1 MIAMKG
7 DMIIV
12 SIIYIIALL
21 GFFIGFTG
29 LSANIYETT
38 GSTLLAVMALIEGI
52 LATITTISVWLIITY
67 EMNKLSR
74 RNFKTND

>member
-1 MIAMKG
+1 MIAMKD

>member
-1 MIAMKG
+1 MKD

>member
-1 MIAMKG
+1 MITMKD
-7 DMIIV
+7 DMMIV

-38 GSTLLAVMALIEGI
+38 GSTLLAIIMLIEGI
-52 LATITTISVWLIITY
+52 LATILTVSVWLTTIY
-67 EMNKLSR
+67 EMSKLSR
-74 RNFKTND
+74 RNK

>member
-1 MIAMKG
+1 MKG